1 MKITI
6 KLDEK
11 VFEGEVSEVEVLVA
25 DQTPVEAEP
34 VVTDVEV
41 LEKAFDTETKVES
54 GSEPVVEVAPEEVV
68 AEKSAE

>member
-25 DQTPVEAEP
+25 DHNG
-34 VVTDVEV
+34 
-41 LEKAFDTETKVES
+41 EKL
-54 GSEPVVEVAPEEVV
+54 
-68 AEKSAE
+68 